1 MKIFL
6 LLRTL
11 ATWLRDDRTQSDREG
26 ANDWYRDP
34 LSHPA
39 LEAMGL
45 DELADL
51 PFDPRTVCRQ

>member
-6 LLRTL
+6 LIRAL
-11 ATWLRDDRTQSDREG
+11 AMWLCNDLTQSDRDP
-26 ANDWYRDP
+26 AHDWYRDP

-51 PFDPRTVCRQ
+51 PFDPRAVCRQ